1 MKRRSLLAL
10 LAVPLA
16 VSTSVVAAVVALPS
30 AVAAPAL
37 SGKTVEY
44 SVLGKDGVDVNAVAG
59 AVRTAGGTVVRSNAA
74 AGLLTATAPAN
85 GFTARLASAAEVLY
99 ASRTI
104 SIGDAPRKKAAA
116 DQDAV
121 EKENKAGAGGRG
133 KAKPAPVGMDP
144 LDGQLWG
151 LTSVRSDLAR
161 TEQPGDK
168 RVKVGI
174 LDTGVDG
181 SHPDIAPNFD
191 AGLSRNFTH
200 DIPVDENG
208 NTVDGPCEFRGCV
221 DPANWDDGGH
231 GTHVAGTIAA
241 AVNGVGVSGV
251 APNVSIVNIRGGQD
265 SGSFFL
271 QPVVDALTYA
281 GDAGLDVVNMS
292 FFVDPWLYN
301 CQANSADSPEQQAQQ
316 RTIVTAMTRAMN
328 YADRKGVTQVV
339 SLGNGHEDNGAPHDD
354 TTSPNFP
361 VDTAHDRVIDN
372 ASCLSMPIEGPHT
385 IGVAAYGPS
394 GAKAD
399 YSSYGLEQIS
409 VSAPGGYFRDYFG
422 TPRFRANENLILST
436 YPRNVGV
443 AEGAIDD
450 ATGEVTP
457 DGVELGVQKACKAG
471 KCGYYQFLQG
481 TSMAAPH
488 ASGVAALIVAE
499 YGKYTG
505 KGVSMNPDKVARVL
519 EGTAFAIP
527 CPTPR
532 TVDYLD
538 EGRDDSFT
546 ATCAGDTELNG
557 FYGNGAVDAW
567 AAVTNG
573 NQYLS

>member
-1 MKRRSLLAL
+1 VKRRSLLAL
-10 LAVPLA
+10 LAVPVA
-16 VSTSVVAAVVALPS
+16 VGATVAVMPS
-30 AVAAPAL
+30 AAAAPEL
-37 SGKTVEY
+37 SGKSVEY
-44 SVLGKDGVDVNAVAG
+44 SVLAKDGVDVKTVA
-59 AVRTAGGTVVRSNAA
+59 ATVRNAGGTVLRSNAV

-85 GFTARLASAAEVLY
+85 GFTALLASSPDVLY
-99 ASRTI
+99 ASRTF
-104 SIGDAPRKKAAA
+104 SIGDAPEQKAAA
-116 DQDAV
+116 EQDAV
-121 EKENKAGAGGRG
+121 EKENTEGVTGTGDR
-133 KAKPAPVGMDP
+133 KPAPVGMDP

-161 TEQPGDK
+161 TVQPGDK
-168 RVKVGI
+168 RVRVGI

-191 AGLSRNFTH
+191 AALSRNFTH

-208 NTVDGPCEFRGCV
+208 APVDGPCEFRGCV

-251 APNVSIVNIRGGQD
+251 APNVSIVNIRAGQD

-301 CQANSADSPEQQAQQ
+301 CQDNSADSPEQQAQQ
-316 RTIVTAMTRAMN
+316 RTVVTAMTRAMN
-328 YADRKGVTQVV
+328 YAHRKGVTQVV
-339 SLGNGHEDNGAPHDD
+339 SLGNGNEDNGAPHNDAS
-354 TTSPNFP
+354 SPNFP
-361 VDTAHDRVIDN
+361 VGNTHNRVIDN

-385 IGVAAYGPS
+385 IGVGSYGPS

-422 TPRFRANENLILST
+422 TPRFRANENLILSA
-436 YPRNVGV
+436 YPRNVAV
-443 AEGAIDD
+443 AEGAVDD
-450 ATGEVTP
+450 ATGAVTP
-457 DGVELGVQKACKAG
+457 AGVELGVQKACKDG
-471 KCGYYQFLQG
+471 TCGYYQFLQG

-488 ASGVAALIVAE
+488 ASGVAALIVSQ

-505 KGVSMNPDKVARVL
+505 KSVTMNPDKVARVI
-519 EGTAFAIP
+519 EGTAYAMP

-538 EGRDDSFT
+538 EGRDDTYT
-546 ATCAGDTELNG
+546 ATCAGNTEFNG

-567 AAVTNG
+567 AAVRNG
-573 NQYLS
+573 RPFLN

>member
-1 MKRRSLLAL
+1 VKRRSLLAL

-16 VSTSVVAAVVALPS
+16 AGATVVAMPS
-30 AVAAPAL
+30 AVAAPEL

-44 SVLGKDGVDVNAVAG
+44 SVLAKDGVSVKAAAA
-59 AVRTAGGTVVRSNAA
+59 AVRTAGGTVLRSNAA
-74 AGLLTATAPAN
+74 AGLLTAAAPEN
-85 GFTARLASAAEVLY
+85 GFTALLASAPDVLY
-99 ASRTI
+99 ASRTF
-104 SIGDAPRKKAAA
+104 SIGDAPRQRAAD

-121 EKENKAGAGGRG
+121 EKENRKGTHGSG
-133 KAKPAPVGMDP
+133 KNKPAPVGMDP

-161 TEQPGDK
+161 TVQPGDK

-181 SHPDIAPNFD
+181 SHPDLAPNFD

-208 NTVDGPCEFRGCV
+208 NVVDGPCEFRGCV

-251 APNVSIVNIRGGQD
+251 APNVSIVNIRAGQD

-301 CQANSADSPEQQAQQ
+301 CQANAADSPEQQAQQ
-316 RTIVTAMTRAMN
+316 RTVVTAMTRAMN
-328 YADRKGVTQVV
+328 YAHRNGVTQVV
-339 SLGNGHEDNGAPHDD
+339 SLGNNNEDNGAPHDD

-361 VDTAHDRVIDN
+361 VGTAHDRVIDN
-372 ASCLSMPIEGPHT
+372 ASCLVMPIEGPHT
-385 IGVAAYGPS
+385 IGVGSYGPS

-422 TPRFRANENLILST
+422 TPQFRANENLVLSA
-436 YPRNVGV
+436 YPRNVAV
-443 AEGAIDD
+443 AEGAVDD

-457 DGVELGVQKACKAG
+457 DGVELGVQKDCKNG

-488 ASGVAALIVAE
+488 ASGVAALIVSQ

-505 KGVSMNPDKVARVL
+505 KNVTMNPDKVTRVL

-538 EGRDDSFT
+538 EGRDDSYT
-546 ATCAGDTELNG
+546 ATCAGDTEFNG

-567 AAVTNG
+567 AAVKNG
-573 NQYLS
+573 RPFLN